1 MQYLWAAKSW
11 KYYIN
16 QTGQEFP
23 LKTNLKIVEI
33 LQAMNGA
40 NITERPMIYGIYLDA
55 DFTPR

>member
-16 QTGQEFP
+16 LTGQEFP

-40 NITERPMIYGIYLDA
+40 NISQAMNDRQAY
-55 DFTPR
+55 